1 MRKGKNRVQKID
13 DILAALDDLRAK
25 RHAVIDAEIA
35 VEKLKVMI
43 ELESHNTP
51 SQAAQQCSE
60 FMTVKEVADFM
71 RVSTNAVYEW
81 IDKKDF
87 PALSAGDDWRFD
99 KQAVIEWMK
108 RPRKK
113 NQRRHLRV
121 VNSR

>member
-1 MRKGKNRVQKID
+1 VQKID

-25 RHAVIDAEIA
+25 RHAVVDAEIA

-43 ELESHNTP
+43 ELESHETP
-51 SQAAQQCSE
+51 SQAAQQCRE

-71 RVSTNAVYEW
+71 RVSPNAIYQWVE
-81 IDKKDF
+81 KKDF

-113 NQRRHLRV
+113 TRRGHLRM